1 MDKFLKKVGLFNY
14 SGLIRELSFTD
25 FKLKYQGSFFG
36 YLWSL
41 AKPLMFFGALYLVF
55 TKFFKLG
62 DAVPN
67 YPVYLLLG
75 VVLWSYFTE
84 ATFSSMG
91 SIVGKG
97 DLIRKVYFPRII
109 LTISTSITAL
119 LTLVLNLIIVSLF
132 LFAGKVILGIN
143 AFAFPLLLIE
153 FFILTSGVSLFLA
166 ALYVKFRDIAHIWE
180 VGTNILFYATPI
192 IYPLSFVPERIGKIL
207 LLSPIAQIIQDSRY
221 VLVTKDAGLVFNI
234 LPFPY
239 KYVPYVLPIIIFI
252 TGYLFFQKQAAKF
265 AEEV

>member
-1 MDKFLKKVGLFNY
+1 MEKIKNY
-14 SGLIRELSFTD
+14 SYIGLIKELSLTD

-41 AKPLMFFGALYLVF
+41 TKPLMLFSVLYFVF
-55 TKFFKLG
+55 TRFFKLG
-62 DAVPN
+62 GSIPN

-75 VVLWSYFTE
+75 IVLFNYFIESTM
-84 ATFSSMG
+84 ASMG

-119 LTLVLNLIIVSLF
+119 ITLFLNLIVVFIFMIFSKVMPPVDAPLF
-132 LFAGKVILGIN
+132 L
-143 AFAFPLLLIE
+143 LLLVE
-153 FFILTSGVSLFLA
+153 LFILTSGVSLFLA
-166 ALYVKFRDIAHIWE
+166 SLFVRFRDIAHIWE
-180 VGTNILFYATPI
+180 VCNQVLFYAVPI
-192 IYPLSFVPERIGKIL
+192 IYPLSFVPQKIGKIL
-207 LLSPIAQIIQDSRY
+207 LLNPLAQIIQDSRY
-221 VLVTKDAGLVFNI
+221 VLITDKSTIASTI

-239 KYVPYVLPIIIFI
+239 IFI
-252 TGYLFFQKQAAKF
+252 PYLLPFFIFAIGYWFFQKSAAKF